1 MKRLA
6 FLAAA
11 AGLLVLPACDNVRV
25 PVLNPVDEA
34 RPDTASGN
42 YTEEDLL
49 ASSGEADEN
58 EPEGNPAPT
67 VDRAP
72 PEDATGAVA
81 EPLPDETGSAPAPV
95 DVTLPPAPPALASLN
110 AARCA
115 LPADQPPTLTVASIA
130 GATVSDEP
138 VFGTEAVNALAGS
151 LNAFPGI
158 VKLEPRRTE
167 TSGAIASGHCGATRI
182 GQNWFVTAAHCID
195 QPYEELRLIGGA
207 ENLRSPLAR
216 VTNATLAICHGGY
229 QGTANGY
236 ANDVAVIRLTDD
248 QVAAIGDVP
257 VARFGPTVKPLA
269 PSNYPT
275 AEMAG
280 WGITQ
285 FGGHLSNDLLTTP
298 LRITATGPAAII
310 VASANG
316 AGPCIGDSGGPL
328 YVTETDGS
336 KTVVGVLSVVEQNR
350 ETGQFCAGDY
360 NGRYTN
366 LQGFSDWI
374 TSVINACE
382 TDLESC
388 R

>member
-1 MKRLA
+1 MKRHLL
-6 FLAAA
+6 FAAA
-11 AGLLVLPACDNVRV
+11 AVLLALPACDNVRV
-25 PVLNPVDEA
+25 PVLNPADEA
-34 RPDTASGN
+34 VPESAPGN

-49 ASSGEADEN
+49 ASSDEPAA
-58 EPEGNPAPT
+58 PESEGSPTPT
-67 VDRAP
+67 VDR
-72 PEDATGAVA
+72 G
-81 EPLPDETGSAPAPV
+81 PLPADNPPAGTGTDPAPV
-95 DVTLPPAPPALASLN
+95 EAPQTEIIAPPPALASLN

-115 LPADQPPTLTVASIA
+115 LPAGDPPTPTVASIA
-130 GATVSDEP
+130 GATAFEEP
-138 VFGTEAVNALAGS
+138 VIGVEAVNALAGS
-151 LNAFPGI
+151 LSAFPGI

-167 TSGAIASGHCGATRI
+167 TGGAIASGHCGATRI

-195 QPYEELRLIGGA
+195 QPYEELRLIGGV
-207 ENLRSPLAR
+207 ENLRNPLAK
-216 VTNATLAICHGGY
+216 VTTAALAICHGGY

-236 ANDVAVIRLTDD
+236 ANDVAVIRLTDE

-257 VARFGPTVKPLA
+257 VARYGPTEKPLA
-269 PSNYPT
+269 PSNYAT

-280 WGITQ
+280 WGITR
-285 FGGHLSNDLLTTP
+285 FGGQLSNDLLTTP
-298 LRITATGPAAII
+298 LQIISTGPAAIV

-328 YVTETDGS
+328 YVTEADGT

-374 TSVINACE
+374 TNVIAACE
-382 TDLESC
+382 ADLESC